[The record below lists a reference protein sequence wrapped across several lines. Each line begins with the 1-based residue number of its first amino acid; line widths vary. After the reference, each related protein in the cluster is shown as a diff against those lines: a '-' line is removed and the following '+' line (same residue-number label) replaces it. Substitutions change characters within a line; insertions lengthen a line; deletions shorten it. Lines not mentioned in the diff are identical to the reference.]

1 MFAKFWN
8 DESGVVAIEYLF
20 LSTIVGIGLVV
31 GFCSLARAINV
42 EYAELGNAIL
52 ALNQSYSVSGTSGC
66 ACSVTGSAATD
77 TAGLLSFAPVAPPV
91 ASNINVTACP

>member
-42 EYAELGNAIL
+42 EYLELGNAIL
-52 ALNQSYSVSGTSGC
+52 GLSQAYAVEGIST
-66 ACSVTGSAATD
+66 CSCSTGASAVTD
-77 TAGLLSFAPVAPPV
+77 TAGFVSFVEVTAAPT
-91 ASNINVTACP
+91 SINVTACP

>member
-20 LSTIVGIGLVV
+20 LSTIVGIGLVI

-42 EYAELGNAIL
+42 EYIELGQAVL
-52 ALNQSYSVSGTSGC
+52 ALNQGYAVSGTSGC
-66 ACSVTGSAATD
+66 ACSVSGSAATD
-77 TAGLLSFAPVAPPV
+77 TAGTLTFASVPAPT